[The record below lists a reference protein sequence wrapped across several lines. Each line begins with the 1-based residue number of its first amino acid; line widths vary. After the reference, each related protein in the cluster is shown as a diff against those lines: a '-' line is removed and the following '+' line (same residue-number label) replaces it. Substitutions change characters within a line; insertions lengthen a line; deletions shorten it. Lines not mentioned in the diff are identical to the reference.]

1 MYCITELILQGIK
14 TVMKLFENTVH
25 LLLKRRLFATRG
37 GGGVGGDDGIYK
49 EAIKMMKF
57 ESCTF
62 ASIFQQCLKEK
73 QVSPSVTGLFLKI
86 TL

>member
-1 MYCITELILQGIK
+1 MYCITVLILQGIK
-14 TVMKLFENTVH
+14 TVMKLFENKVH
-25 LLLKRRLFATRG
+25 LLKRRLFATRG

-57 ESCTF
+57 ESCAF

>member
-1 MYCITELILQGIK
+1 MYCITVLILQGIK
-14 TVMKLFENTVH
+14 TVMKLLFENTVH

-73 QVSPSVTGLFLKI
+73 PGVPKCYRAI
-86 TL
+86 P